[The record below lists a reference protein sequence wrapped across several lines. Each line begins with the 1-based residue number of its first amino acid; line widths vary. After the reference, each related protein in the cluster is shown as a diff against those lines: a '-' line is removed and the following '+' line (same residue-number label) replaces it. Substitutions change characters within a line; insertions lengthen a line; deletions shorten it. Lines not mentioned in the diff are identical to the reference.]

1 MAPPRKPP
9 VEMNAAR
16 TRALSALVVRYGPAL
31 RRYFQKKVGA
41 SDADDLVQ
49 EVFLSLQVRGADES
63 IDNVEGYLFRV
74 AANTVI
80 RHKQQRT
87 WDWAGAIVLDDL
99 DGMADDVSPE
109 RVLLGKEA
117 VEKIIA
123 ALGELP
129 PRCAQA
135 FFLHRFEE
143 MTYSAIAARMK
154 ITNSSVERLI
164 HRALKRLSHTLR
176 AE

>member
-9 VEMNAAR
+9 VEMTAAR
-16 TRALSALVVRYGPAL
+16 TRTLGALATRYGPAL

-41 SDADDLVQ
+41 ADAEDLVQ
-49 EVFLSLQVRGADES
+49 EVFLSLQVRGAEDS
-63 IDNVEGYLFRV
+63 IDNLEGYLFRM

-80 RHKQQRT
+80 RHKQQRS
-87 WDWAGAIVLDDL
+87 WDWAGGLILDDL

-117 VEKIIA
+117 VEKIVV
-123 ALGELP
+123 ALGDLP

-143 MTYSAIAARMK
+143 MTYTAIAARMR

-164 HRALKRLSHTLR
+164 HRALKRLSNTLG